1 MKRGWVFRL
10 AFVLGVLWVPQS
22 FITAR
27 AGGVLPL
34 IVNPVSPA
42 SLLRSPLTR
51 ATNSCSITAG
61 TLAFGNY
68 NPMNGSTATTSAIFT
83 VTCTRDTFVRI
94 YFSTGQSGT
103 YFPRYMKAGG
113 TSQLDYNIYGY
124 ANHTAVIGD
133 GTNGTYYYDGTA
145 GPGGSYARYYGLVP
159 ASQNVPPGNYSDTIT
174 VTVTF

>member
-1 MKRGWVFRL
+1 L

-34 IVNPVSPA
+34 IVNPASPA

-51 ATNSCSITAG
+51 ATNSCSVTAG

-83 VTCTRDTFVRI
+83 VTCNQNTNVTVT
-94 YFSTGQSGT
+94 FSTGQSGT

-113 TSQLDYNIYGY
+113 TNQLDYNIYGD
-124 ANHTAVIGD
+124 ANHTEVIGD
-133 GTNGTYYYDGTA
+133 GYNGTYYYVGTA

-159 ASQNVPPGNYSDTIT
+159 SSQNVLPGNYSDTIT
-174 VTVTF
+174 VTVSY